1 MATYD
6 CMAVTLMLDGK
17 TVLTPHTALVE
28 AGETVLEF
36 MNRLLPAMPRVSLD
50 DGTRID
56 AFSTKPAD
64 KNVPR
69 CKFGHLNAGIR
80 MQINAVQTTHVEF
93 ELHSP
98 EPSTRHATINASGVD
113 AAATM
118 MQNAR
123 AEAKSTLPHNIE
135 FKSGAINGANPDK
148 LHQCVMRLLRDL
160 GVTFKPSEQQAGKA
174 FVQELSGLLWDM
186 DKCATMRKLSGKDHK
201 LPACLK
207 KCANYATGSDGR
219 VTTAVKHGTSHKK
232 KVSVDAVIKR
242 EKVDEWVNTL
252 HSMIARP
259 CLDHQV
265 LRIPPWSCRL

>member
-36 MNRLLPAMPRVSLD
+36 MNRLLPAMPGVSLD

-98 EPSTRHATINASGVD
+98 EPSTRHATIDASGVE
-113 AAATM
+113 AATM
-118 MQNAR
+118 V
-123 AEAKSTLPHNIE
+123 PH
-135 FKSGAINGANPDK
+135 
-148 LHQCVMRLLRDL
+148 
-160 GVTFKPSEQQAGKA
+160 
-174 FVQELSGLLWDM
+174 
-186 DKCATMRKLSGKDHK
+186 
-201 LPACLK
+201 
-207 KCANYATGSDGR
+207 
-219 VTTAVKHGTSHKK
+219 
-232 KVSVDAVIKR
+232 
-242 EKVDEWVNTL
+242 
-252 HSMIARP
+252 
-259 CLDHQV
+259 
-265 LRIPPWSCRL
+265 